1 MPTNLK
7 AKSGGCAVEL
17 CFRNSNIRCDVEM
30 VNMADHNFG
39 NEKPHPL
46 TALVM
51 GLYDSLWEDWRP
63 NWQAHHHHSIT
74 TCESE
79 GLP

>member
-1 MPTNLK
+1 M
-7 AKSGGCAVEL
+7 EL
-17 CFRNSNIRCDVEM
+17 CFRTSNIRCDVEM
-30 VNMADHNFG
+30 VNMVDHNFG

-63 NWQAHHHHSIT
+63 TWQAHRHHSIT
-74 TCESE
+74 ACESE